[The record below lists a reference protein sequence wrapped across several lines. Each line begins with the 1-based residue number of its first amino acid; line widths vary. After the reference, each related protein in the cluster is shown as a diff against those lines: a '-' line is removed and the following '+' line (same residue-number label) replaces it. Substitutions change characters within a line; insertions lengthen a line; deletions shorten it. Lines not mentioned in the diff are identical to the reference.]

1 MKKIA
6 VIMAIVLSMV
16 LTGCII
22 REDKDLTSVNLARVA
37 FETEGEVKI
46 IQDRI
51 RDEDFWDS
59 VYRAADLIEDTIDEC
74 KLTSVSF
81 KLKTDEGETII
92 LEDIYSFRMV
102 DSDDVWKMLVVNQI
116 LYALVTSDEVIKAE
130 SSFVHLTVES
140 VILKWS
146 TPGLDEKRTVSVCDV
161 ENDGKWDYLSEG
173 RMYFT
178 IAEGATIVMG

>member
-1 MKKIA
+1 
-6 VIMAIVLSMV
+6 
-16 LTGCII
+16 
-22 REDKDLTSVNLARVA
+22 
-37 FETEGEVKI
+37 
-46 IQDRI
+46 
-51 RDEDFWDS
+51 
-59 VYRAADLIEDTIDEC
+59 
-74 KLTSVSF
+74 
-81 KLKTDEGETII
+81 
-92 LEDIYSFRMV
+92 
-102 DSDDVWKMLVVNQI
+102 MLVVNQI

-178 IAEGATIVMG
+178 IAEGATIVPADASGYGIGNTSFAQPKVIQVTKNAKQSDFTADALE